1 MSNLYKEYEWS
12 KLVNDK
18 VEKYKGSIKKGSLLD
33 GFLELAGKKKEKDP
47 IVYIIDRSLL
57 REIVK
62 CALTDGY
69 KIQDQQVR
77 LEYCVNKHYSEL
89 STDIKDILK
98 SISSGGIPREKI
110 YLDKIPQ
117 MDSKS
122 LEDLIDL
129 YTQNIATGYTFWGP
143 SRTRIIIIK
152 DDLFPKFD
160 PSLATIIHEYIHS
173 TDKDNFYIRPRIETM
188 INYVVDNY
196 IKPYN
201 PLYKEYDNKKVGNWI
216 LNLETTAELA
226 TIYILQDSSI
236 IEPIINRRKFL
247 EEKFYQIKQLK
258 EKFGI
263 SKIPREDQLLAYL
276 IGYFIFEQKDK
287 NDDIRRVLE
296 NINKIIEDVLRSYIE
311 EELKN
316 KLKNENFYKNP

>member
-1 MSNLYKEYEWS
+1 MSKLYEEYKWS
-12 KLVNDK
+12 ELVNDE
-18 VEKYKGSIKKGSLLD
+18 VRKYKGSIRRRSILD
-33 GFLELAGKKKEKDP
+33 GFSELAKKKKEKDP
-47 IVYIIDRSLL
+47 TVYIIDRSLL

-69 KIQDQQVR
+69 KIQDQQAR
-77 LEYCVNKHYSEL
+77 LEYCINKHYSEL

-98 SISSGGIPREKI
+98 IISSDGIPREKI
-110 YLDKIPQ
+110 HLDKILK
-117 MDSKS
+117 MNSKS
-122 LEDLIDL
+122 LEDFIDL

-143 SRTRIIIIK
+143 SIIRIIIIK

-160 PSLATIIHEYIHS
+160 PSLATIIHEYVHS

-201 PLYKEYDNKKVGNWI
+201 HLYKEYDNKKVGNWI

-226 TIYILQDSSI
+226 TIYILQDSDI

-247 EEKFYQIKQLK
+247 EEKFYQIKQLE
-258 EKFGI
+258 EKIGI
-263 SKIPREDQLLAYL
+263 SKIPREDKLLAYL

-287 NDDIRRVLE
+287 NDDIRKISE
-296 NINKIIEDVLRSYIE
+296 NINKSIEDVLRSYIE
-311 EELKN
+311 EELK
-316 KLKNENFYKNP
+316 K

>member
-1 MSNLYKEYEWS
+1 MSNLYKEYKWS
-12 KLVNDK
+12 ELIKNEVDRYGYDIRENSYLAKLLEIANK
-18 VEKYKGSIKKGSLLD
+18 NEKRNPK
-33 GFLELAGKKKEKDP
+33 
-47 IVYIIDRSLL
+47 VYIIDRSLL
-57 REIVK
+57 RKIVK

-69 KIQDQQVR
+69 KIQDQQAR

-263 SKIPREDQLLAYL
+263 SKIPREDKLLAYL

-287 NDDIRRVLE
+287 NDDIRRVSE